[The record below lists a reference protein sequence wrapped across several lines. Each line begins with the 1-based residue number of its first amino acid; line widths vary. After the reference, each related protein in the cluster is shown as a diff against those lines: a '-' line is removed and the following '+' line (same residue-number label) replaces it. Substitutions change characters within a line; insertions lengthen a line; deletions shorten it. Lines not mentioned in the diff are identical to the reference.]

1 MLALLNAAERTIDNF
16 KNIINGGDWRLV
28 EVRKNPSVRCGGRAL
43 YVHQPR
49 PIDNKNSVIHTKL
62 LRIMYDRIIQNNN
75 DVSYWNQIVSII
87 SDAMDK
93 ITGPS

>member
-1 MLALLNAAERTIDNF
+1 MPPNALS
-16 KNIINGGDWRLV
+16 IISKILLMVVTGDWSKFGRIHQ
-28 EVRKNPSVRCGGRAL
+28 VRCGGRAL

-87 SDAMDK
+87 SDATDN
-93 ITGPS
+93 ITGIS